1 MSLRTILKPV
11 NVLFG
16 AAAGIGNTADA
27 RVVKYHN
34 SDFGAHLKR
43 AAETGEDLGSSF
55 YGKWVVHS
63 IVTIPDR
70 FTTLV
75 KELGQLPAGCM
86 VMNWSLNDWL
96 LLAHY
101 VLKAM
106 FVFLLFKMVGRGQI
120 APLVGTDSIFF
131 NSGDKIDTDCARA
144 KQIECATEWAAGFK
158 NLITLC

>member
-1 MSLRTILKPV
+1 MSLRTVLKPV

-16 AAAGIGNTADA
+16 AFAGIGNTADA

-43 AAETGEDLGSSF
+43 ASATGEDLGASF

-63 IVTIPDR
+63 VATVPDR
-70 FTTLV
+70 FATLV
-75 KELGQLPAGCM
+75 KELGRLPAGCM

-106 FVFLLFKMVGRGQI
+106 FVYLLFKMVGRGSI

-131 NSGDKIDTDCARA
+131 NSGEKIATCTARA
-144 KQIECATEWAAGFK
+144 ESIQGATEWAAGFK